1 MISFSVQTDEALRH
15 MRDAADAAYKMDG
28 AVLNLGWEY
37 SNFIYDYA
45 PKDTTRMAQG
55 VSKIE
60 TNISASGLTVGVGPF
75 SAIGAPTDEAPRGQI
90 ASFIAANPSL
100 RGRPPETPRG
110 AWWTLAKAGKEKLK
124 SERTGSKPAYW
135 QAIQEQRVPTQD
147 GGILSTI
154 PFISMANHA
163 IQSYIRRIENLLR

>member
-15 MRDAADAAYKMDG
+15 MQDMAQNSTKVEG
-28 AVLNLGWEY
+28 AVLDAGHAY
-37 SNFIYDYA
+37 SAAIYGYA

-60 TNISASGLTVGVGPF
+60 QQSTTASVRIGVGPF
-75 SAIGAPTDEAPRGQI
+75 SAIGAPTGEAPRGQI

-100 RGRPPETPRG
+100 RGRPPDTPRG
-110 AWWTLAKAGKEKLK
+110 AWWTLAKAGKDKLK
-124 SERTGSKPAYW
+124 SERMGSKPAYW

-154 PFISMANHA
+154 PFISMANSA
-163 IQSYIRRIENLLR
+163 IQSYIRRIENLMR